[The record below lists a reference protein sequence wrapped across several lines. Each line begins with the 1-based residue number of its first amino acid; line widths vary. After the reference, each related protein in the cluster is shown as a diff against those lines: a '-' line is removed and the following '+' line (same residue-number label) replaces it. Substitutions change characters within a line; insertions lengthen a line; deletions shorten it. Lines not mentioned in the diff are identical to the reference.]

1 MEKIYDFVKKVT
13 SRQIIAFSALFLTAL
28 FFLRGFWSYA
38 AENIARSNETLVQS
52 RMTAADFQ
60 QFSLKADGDMLIA
73 TDSDPQLIWQADQK
87 ITNIKFYMETS
98 LYPGEIVV
106 YYTTKDGEGF
116 SENKRLWAQ
125 PVNGE
130 DNWYTVEIGL
140 KNVRS
145 LRIDP
150 TMYAGNQMKFG
161 AFIINEEKT
170 LSDYIAPDV
179 RRIFNLLLYTGI
191 ISSVLRFVQEI
202 FTKKFE

>member
-1 MEKIYDFVKKVT
+1 MEKISDFVKKIA
-13 SRQIIAFSALFLTAL
+13 SWQIIAFSALFLVVL
-28 FFLRGFWSYA
+28 FLMRGFWDYA
-38 AENIARSNETLVQS
+38 SENISRSNETLVQS
-52 RMTAADFQ
+52 RMTVSDFQ
-60 QFSLKADGDMLIA
+60 QMSMKADGDLLIS

-125 PVNGE
+125 PVDGE
-130 DNWYTVEIGL
+130 DNWYIVEMGL

-161 AFIINEEKT
+161 TFIINEERT
-170 LSDYIAPDV
+170 LSDYITPDA

-191 ISSVLRFVQEI
+191 ISSVLRFVQEF